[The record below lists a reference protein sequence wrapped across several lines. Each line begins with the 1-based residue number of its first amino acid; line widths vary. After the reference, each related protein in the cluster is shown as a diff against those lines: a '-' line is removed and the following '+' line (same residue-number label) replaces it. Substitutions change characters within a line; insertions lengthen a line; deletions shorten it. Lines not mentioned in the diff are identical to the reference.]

1 MSVLFFVLLGVF
13 LLMAVLVVVLFYT
26 RKGPDG
32 PPGIQGAPGEQGKGN
47 SPGVVGPP
55 GPQGIAGPPG
65 SQGPQGN
72 KGPAGSFAP
81 TSSNI
86 RATAPLTLKIGSG
99 TYNLNNDLTLN
110 TPAQQIIVNGSDKI
124 TLTLYYSKIFTP
136 GYTFIV
142 SNGSKNTVYL
152 LPDNT
157 YPFSDGLWSNPIYPS
172 SGSNYPMR
180 NSIKGNTSVEFIV
193 TQDIDKNNYL
203 TMMSGANS
211 SSWKKSY

>member
-1 MSVLFFVLLGVF
+1 MSVVFFILFGVF

-32 PPGIQGAPGEQGKGN
+32 PQGVQGSQGEQGKGN
-47 SPGVVGPP
+47 NPGVAGPP

-65 SQGPQGN
+65 PQGIVGN

-86 RATAPLTLKIGSG
+86 RATVPLTLKVSAGN
-99 TYNLNNDLTLN
+99 YNLNSDLTLN

-136 GYTFIV
+136 GYTFII
-142 SNGSKNTVYL
+142 SNGSKNDVYL
-152 LPDNT
+152 QPDNT
-157 YPFSDGLWSNPIYPS
+157 YPFSDGIWSNPLYPS
-172 SGSNYPMR
+172 SGTNYPIR
-180 NSIKGNTSVEFIV
+180 NTIKGNTSVEFIV
-193 TQDIDKNNYL
+193 TQDVNKNNYL